1 MSNVLP
7 TLRHI
12 IACEDI
18 RTNPERPLKVSLI
31 NLLSAIHSVERTP
44 FPFLY
49 RELCV
54 FVQMSECRGNA
65 DIALT
70 IVHAE
75 TEAAAFSGLAKPWRA
90 NLPNDPLKI
99 VGLPFRIRNIEF
111 TEPAL
116 YWIQFWYNGSM
127 LGEEPLVVR

>member
-1 MSNVLP
+1 MSNILP
-7 TLRHI
+7 TVRHL

-18 RTNPERPLKVSLI
+18 RTDPAHPRKVSLI
-31 NLLSAIHSVERTP
+31 NLLSGIRSVEQPP

-54 FVQMSECRGNA
+54 FVQMSECRGSA

-75 TEAAAFSGLAKPWRA
+75 TEASVYSGRGKPWRP
-90 NLPNDPLKI
+90 NLPDDPLKI
-99 VGLPFRIRNIEF
+99 AGLRFRIQEIEF
-111 TEPAL
+111 TEPGL
-116 YWIQFWYNGSM
+116 YWIQLWYNDTM
-127 LGEEPLVVR
+127 LSQEPLVVR